1 MGIIKV
7 VVLGD
12 TEVGK
17 TSFTSRWTR
26 GTFPDPSLLKTTVGA
41 SFDTMKVTTPAGG
54 ECVLS
59 IWDFGGQERFIETLK
74 SMIRGAKVGLFFFD
88 VSRMS
93 TLENLYNYW
102 VPTAEKNGPFN
113 FGNGDGGRFILVGN
127 KIDLRPSTL
136 HEVEKEMDDF
146 CKRFGTHSALI
157 SAKTGVGMQQ
167 LDLKFREVLDAVSGP
182 GN

>member
-26 GTFPDPSLLKTTVGA
+26 GTFPDPMLLKTTVGA
-41 SFDTMKVTTPAGG
+41 SFDTMKITTPAGG

-74 SMIRGAKVGLFFFD
+74 TMIKGAKIGLFFFD
-88 VSRMS
+88 VTRMS
-93 TLENLYNYW
+93 SLESLYNYW
-102 VPTAEKNGPFN
+102 VPTVEKNGPFD
-113 FGNGDGGRFILVGN
+113 FAKGDGKRFILVGN
-127 KIDLRPSTL
+127 KIDLKPGSL
-136 HEVEKEMDDF
+136 QEVEKEMDDF
-146 CKRFGTHSALI
+146 CRKLGTQSALI
-157 SAKTGVGMQQ
+157 SAKTGVGIQQ
-167 LDLKFREVLDAVSGP
+167 LDLLFRDMIDKACGTE
-182 GN
+182 